1 MSPQIK
7 DGFNVIKNVIFE
19 EKKALSN
26 DAIDV
31 LKESIVSKEG
41 SLTNTLKNSIAFTT
55 SIDGNFTDVSANL
68 KELGIKD
75 VQVKDNK
82 ICVLSTKGAVFHF
95 ISPIKML
102 ENAAKLFVIGEMKDN
117 AGFFGMSAFV
127 DLVHKYRRFDII
139 KKGLGLGST
148 ELYSINN
155 DKKDAAIKALSDK
168 LEKYV
173 CAKDLFAN
181 STEVFYVDYA
191 KDTVHSV
198 RLTDSK
204 IRDIDLSKCKFIK
217 DDKGNIIGYEKT
229 QYDIHR
235 EGMITKKYIEKQ
247 TPSYKIP
254 DPIEI
259 EEDRKFAQAC
269 RFGNHPMSD
278 RYLDG
283 VLNIQKQ
290 LEKSGFKIDK
300 DDLKI
305 VRYLKDGKRNTIIS
319 CYSPNNGNAL
329 IFDKEGKYMG
339 KMVLFK
345 NEEGEVINSSFLLS

>member
-1 MSPQIK
+1 MSPQITN
-7 DGFNVIKNVIFE
+7 GFNTIKKVIIE

-26 DAIDV
+26 DALNV

-41 SLTNTLKNSIAFTT
+41 SLTNTLRNSMAFTT
-55 SIDGNFTDVSANL
+55 SLDGNFTDVTANL
-68 KELGIKD
+68 KELGIRD

-82 ICVLSTKGAVFHF
+82 IFILSSKGAVFHI

-102 ENAAKLFVIGEMKDN
+102 DNAAKLFVLGEMKDN
-117 AGFFGMSAFV
+117 AGFFGIPAFIN
-127 DLVHKYRRFDII
+127 LVHKYRRFDII

-148 ELYSINN
+148 ELYSIDN
-155 DKKDAAIKALSDK
+155 DKKEAAIRALSNK

-181 STEVFYVDYA
+181 SKEVFYVDYA

-217 DDKGNIIGYEKT
+217 DEKGNIIGYEKT

-235 EGMITKKYIEKQ
+235 EGMLTKKYMEKQ
-247 TPSYKIP
+247 TPSYNIP
-254 DPIEI
+254 DPIEV
-259 EEDRKFAQAC
+259 EEDKKFAQAC

-283 VLNIQKQ
+283 VLNIQQQ
-290 LEKSGFKIDK
+290 LKKSGIEIDK
-300 DDLKI
+300 NDLKI
-305 VRYLKDGKRNTIIS
+305 VRYLKGGQRNTVIS
-319 CYSPNNGNAL
+319 CYSPKNGNAL
-329 IFDKEGKYMG
+329 IFDREGKYMG
-339 KMVLFK
+339 KMILFK
-345 NEEGEVINSSFLLS
+345 DEEGEVINHSFLKS